1 MGGGGGCGEAVV
13 GLPGPP
19 DQQHPRNLP
28 QPDHQV
34 LCTYILQG
42 NSRKG
47 FRRYRLSC
55 LFTIYTIYL
64 ILCKQTVET
73 ISPEP
78 SDNRNCTS
86 LSCQMDYQ
94 AIKANQII

>member
-34 LCTYILQG
+34 HALI
-42 NSRKG
+42 
-47 FRRYRLSC
+47 FYRGIQEKDSEDIVSAVTLH
-55 LFTIYTIYL
+55 IYTIYL
-64 ILCKQTVET
+64 VHCTQTAET
-73 ISPEP
+73 TSPEP
-78 SDNRNCTS
+78 FS
-86 LSCQMDYQ
+86 
-94 AIKANQII
+94 